1 MLQQHIQA
9 KHTLEKP
16 FKCDVCAYSHA
27 TKAGLKQHVV
37 NSHPKD
43 EVGMLHFWQIFF
55 YYYKEYVIL
64 FYTRF
69 YSTSIFV
76 LIERIWT
83 VFECVLPGYTVTT
96 FCKTAKHLNPIC
108 ELLSTWFHGFPVPN
122 FSYLRNLQPGY
133 QSEISFSLPDLC
145 KVL

>member
-1 MLQQHIQA
+1 
-9 KHTLEKP
+9 
-16 FKCDVCAYSHA
+16 
-27 TKAGLKQHVV
+27 
-37 NSHPKD
+37 
-43 EVGMLHFWQIFF
+43 MLHFWQIFF

-83 VFECVLPGYTVTT
+83 VFECVLPGYTVTR

-108 ELLSTWFHGFPVPN
+108 ELLSTWFHGFSVPK
-122 FSYLRNLQPGY
+122 FLISTKSSTRVPIRY
-133 QSEISFSLPDLC
+133 QFFIAGLM
-145 KVL
+145 